1 MHHPRLIIFCGF
13 AGAGKSTIAAKTSKT
28 YRFPIFNAD
37 ILGNALKEAVATQ
50 AEGND
55 DFASDIDLW
64 RVNYD
69 VLFRLIEEELS
80 RGLTVILDNN
90 MGTPWRWKH
99 IEQLKAS
106 VAGLVVLPLLLQCP
120 FQESV
125 ARSEMRARHDTTG
138 IFCHVDGAFLQQHKS
153 KYDFFHDF
161 RYPGLV
167 RIDATQPV
175 ETVWEMT
182 SNILETWLKEDNERK
197 WPYQMTAGTQK

>member
-1 MHHPRLIIFCGF
+1 MPVHRPRLIIFCGF
-13 AGAGKSTIAAKTSKT
+13 AGAGKSTIAVKISKI

-37 ILGNALKEAVATQ
+37 ILGNALKESVAAQ
-50 AEGND
+50 AEGKD

-106 VAGLVVLPLLLQCP
+106 VGGLAVLPLLLQCS
-120 FQESV
+120 FRESV
-125 ARSEMRARHDTTG
+125 TRSMIRAQHDTTG
-138 IFCHVDGAFLQQHKS
+138 IFCHIDEAFLLEHKS

-161 RYPGLV
+161 SYPGLV
-167 RIDATQPV
+167 RIDAAQPI
-175 ETVWEMT
+175 ERVWETT
-182 SNILETWLKEDNERK
+182 SSILEAWFEENNDSS
-197 WPYQMTAGTQK
+197 